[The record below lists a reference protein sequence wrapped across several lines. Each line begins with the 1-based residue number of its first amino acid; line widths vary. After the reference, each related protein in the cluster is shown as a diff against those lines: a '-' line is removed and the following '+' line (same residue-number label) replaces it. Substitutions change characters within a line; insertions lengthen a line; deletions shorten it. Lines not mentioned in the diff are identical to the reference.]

1 MMATLIFPQADA
13 CRFDLAMHI
22 SVAGLAQN
30 SQLSNREKWQLAPV
44 SLANV
49 QSVLMSR
56 RSLRF

>member
-1 MMATLIFPQADA
+1 MMATLIFAEADA
-13 CRFDLAMHI
+13 CRFDLAIHI

-30 SQLSNREKWQLAPV
+30 SQLSNRERWHLVPV

-56 RSLRF
+56 RPLRF